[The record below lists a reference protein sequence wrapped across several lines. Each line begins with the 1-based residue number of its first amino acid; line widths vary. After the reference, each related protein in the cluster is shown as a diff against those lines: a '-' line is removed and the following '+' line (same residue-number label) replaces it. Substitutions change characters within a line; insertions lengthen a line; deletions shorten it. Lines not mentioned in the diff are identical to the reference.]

1 MCTWYQVEE
10 INEAFT
16 KSPLFEPWFD
26 EHHTI
31 TDIYSASIR
40 SVDEWFDDFADIFL
54 SSTTYNR
61 WNELPYS
68 IIRECIDLN
77 QLAEQ
82 CSQIEDGGCSF
93 CYDQD
98 RELIFSVDY

>member
-26 EHHTI
+26 
-31 TDIYSASIR
+31 
-40 SVDEWFDDFADIFL
+40 DFADIFL
-54 SSTTYNR
+54 SSTTYNK